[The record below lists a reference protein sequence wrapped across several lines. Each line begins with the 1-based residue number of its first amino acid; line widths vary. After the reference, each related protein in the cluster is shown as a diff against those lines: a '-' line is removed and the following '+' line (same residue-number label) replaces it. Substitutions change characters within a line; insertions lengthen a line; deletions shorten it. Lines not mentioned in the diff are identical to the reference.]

1 MTGKTM
7 QLSLGKYLLDKPVA
21 LAPMEDVTDLPF
33 RLLCKEF
40 GADIVYTEFISS
52 DGLTR
57 AARKSVSK
65 LLISD
70 LERPVGIQI
79 FGSNP
84 EIMADAAR
92 IAEDA
97 GADFI
102 DINAGCWVPKVASR
116 GAGAG
121 LMRDLKVM
129 EAIVHGVKKAVAIPV
144 TLKTRLGWDSNNITI
159 FQVADICAEAGLSA
173 LAIHARTRDQR
184 HDGEANWDWIRKVKD
199 VAKIPIIGNGDI
211 REPQDAIDM
220 FKLTKCD
227 GVMIARGAINNPWIF
242 RQIKSL
248 INGEVPTKPSLE
260 ERINVCLRHL
270 EMEIELKGEKRGILE
285 FRKYYHGYFHG
296 LPNVSVL
303 RSKLVKLESLNEI
316 KETLHSVA
324 SIVQDNSDVALT
336 SLN

>member
-1 MTGKTM
+1 M
-7 QLSLGKYLLDKPVA
+7 QLQLGKYTLEKPVA

-65 LLISD
+65 LLISE

-84 EIMADAAR
+84 DVMAEAAR

-121 LMRDLKVM
+121 LMKDLKSM
-129 EAIVHGVKKAVAIPV
+129 EAIVQRVKKAVTVPV
-144 TLKTRLGWDSNNITI
+144 TLKTRLGWDSNSITI

-173 LAIHARTRDQR
+173 LAIHARTRDQH
-184 HDGEANWDWIRKVKD
+184 HDGEANWEWIKKVKE
-199 VAKIPIIGNGDI
+199 VAKLPIIGNGDI
-211 REPQDAIDM
+211 KDAADAIAM
-220 FKLTKCD
+220 FELTKCD

-242 RQIKSL
+242 RQVKSL
-248 INGEVPTKPSLE
+248 MNGESPTRPSLE

-270 EMEIELKGEKRGILE
+270 EMEVEMKGERRGILE

-296 LPNVSVL
+296 LRNASIL
-303 RSKLVKLESLNEI
+303 RSKLLRLESLAEI
-316 KETLHSVA
+316 RETLNSA
-324 SIVQDNSDVALT
+324 TSIIPDDFDVT
-336 SLN
+336 IGKLN